1 MARVT
6 GSAWR
11 AGLCSSSLV
20 SMSAQKSALEALA
33 MMRKHDVSA
42 VAVVNS
48 AGRLMGSFSMSAMRS
63 IVVEH
68 FGALALPVAEFL
80 ALAWGEP
87 GAYGAAA
94 PPALH
99 HPRRSQRC

>member
-1 MARVT
+1 
-6 GSAWR
+6 
-11 AGLCSSSLV
+11 
-20 SMSAQKSALEALA
+20 MSAQKSALEALA